1 MTGLVLLG
9 AGITTA
15 TDTASAV
22 QGTGP
27 DKVFVCKYVGQPGV
41 DERLQTGQN
50 PIDVSVNAIKDWPVA
65 IGSYF
70 ADAQERSY
78 VLAFDTGQADPDVNQ
93 CPAGDVPTQPNPIVT
108 TRTADATSCTEYSVR
123 TITTTTPYV
132 LKDREW
138 VLGEPVVTT
147 GEWVNSTPTAGQI
160 KAAGLDC
167 SVPVTTPTTPV
178 SVLGTSATAVPT
190 KSPVTV
196 LGTSATA
203 NPLPAAAHA
212 GLADTS
218 GQVIVGSLAAFAALL
233 LLGSAFLLRRRHG
246 VV

>member
-1 MTGLVLLG
+1 LQYPTPPVLKDKKWVLGEPVVTTGAWVNSTPTAEQIKAAGLV
-9 AGITTA
+9 
-15 TDTASAV
+15 
-22 QGTGP
+22 
-27 DKVFVCKYVGQPGV
+27 C
-41 DERLQTGQN
+41 
-50 PIDVSVNAIKDWPVA
+50 SV
-65 IGSYF
+65 
-70 ADAQERSY
+70 
-78 VLAFDTGQADPDVNQ
+78 
-93 CPAGDVPTQPNPIVT
+93 QPNPVVT
-108 TRTADATSCTEYSVR
+108 TRTKDATSCTAYSVQ

-132 LKDREW
+132 LKDGKW

-147 GEWVNSTPTAGQI
+147 GAWVNSTPTAKQI
-160 KAAGLDC
+160 KAAGLVC
-167 SVPVTTPTTPV
+167 SVPVTTPTTPVTVLGTSATAVPTKSPV

-190 KSPVTV
+190 KSPVGTSTTAVPTESPVTV

-203 NPLPAAAHA
+203 NPLPTAAHA